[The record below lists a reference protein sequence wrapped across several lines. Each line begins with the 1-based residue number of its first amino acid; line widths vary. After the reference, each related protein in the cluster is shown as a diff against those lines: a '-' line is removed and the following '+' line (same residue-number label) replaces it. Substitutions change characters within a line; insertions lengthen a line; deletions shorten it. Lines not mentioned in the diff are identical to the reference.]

1 MRTTENVRC
10 WNSPT
15 VWEAEAST
23 VNTNQDK
30 NKYRLGVRKPICIE
44 KNGSHIDT
52 ASCATC

>member
-1 MRTTENVRC
+1 MRRTEKLKC

-30 NKYRLGVRKPICIE
+30 K
-44 KNGSHIDT
+44 
-52 ASCATC
+52 